1 MIFYRCNNDITTND
15 SEPLFLAEFKL
26 NKPMDINMNIRINK
40 CC

>member
-26 NKPMDINMNIRINK
+26 YKRMDINMNIRINK